1 MTKSKRLLELM
12 MTINRKRK
20 FTVKELAVLFG
31 VSSRT
36 ILRDLQELSE
46 LGVPLYSE
54 VGPHGG
60 YQVLN
65 ERVLPP
71 ISFTEG
77 EALSIFFAIDALRHY
92 ASLPFTSESSSALQK
107 FFSFLPNDV
116 KDRIDQMKNRVDFLV
131 PKRKQT
137 STHLDH
143 LLEAA
148 IEKKCVKIKYVSGN
162 GTSERDILPIGIY
175 ADSGFWFCPAYCF
188 LKRDYRLFRADRIRS
203 VSYSSYSTESL
214 ELDPVDLT
222 NWVSYHSRNKERVPY
237 VIELSATGVHQYE
250 EEAWLWPM
258 PELEKKSDGTG
269 VIRGSIPKGELRYFS
284 THWFMYGKHAL
295 IKEPAELA
303 EEVRKQFAEA
313 LHQYEKT
320 KLFPDYPSEY

>member
-20 FTVKELAVLFG
+20 FTVKELASLFG

-77 EALSIFFAIDALRHY
+77 EALSVFFAIYALRHY
-92 ASLPFTSESSSALQK
+92 ASLPFASESSSALQK
-107 FFSFLPNDV
+107 FFSFLPNDL

-137 STHLDH
+137 STHLES

-148 IEKKCVKIKYVSGN
+148 IEKKIVKIKYVSGN

-188 LKRDYRLFRADRIRS
+188 LKRDYRLFRTDRIRS
-203 VSYSSYSTESL
+203 VSDSSFRTENL

-222 NWVSYHSRNKERVPY
+222 NWVSYHSRNKERVLY
-237 VIELSATGVHQYE
+237 VIELSATGIQQYE

-258 PELEKKSDGTG
+258 PELEKKSDGKG
-269 VIRGSIPKGELRYFS
+269 VIRGSIPKEELRYFS

-295 IKEPAELA
+295 IKEPVELA
-303 EEVRKQFAEA
+303 EEVRKRFAEA

-320 KLFPDYPSEY
+320 MS